1 MSTSDHLPNA
11 FRASAWIS
19 YAPNADNDSN
29 SNPNVSNNMDDD
41 VDMLDAPQ
49 ISTLRE
55 EASPPPQP
63 TPPPQQQQQQH
74 NQGSSTSK
82 FRIKLKVN
90 AKRDHA
96 MMNGEAVRHAAG
108 NGRISEDLGGSSR
121 RREGVGRG
129 VRGEDEG
136 REERSQDSQD
146 SEEEWDQLADDD
158 DVAPSSSVISTPAR
172 PSHTVSASGT
182 PSARGRVGGRGR
194 GRRGRGRGGAVSAAE
209 PPQTIFEIAPSVAQA
224 EHGIPG
230 VLDTTS
236 ISTSSPSPS
245 KVPRRRGKKAEGE
258 KKKPS
263 RKPRASKVLMQLQ
276 DDAASIASESFGGT
290 AASSPLGHG
299 GDFSTPEVETM
310 NLPPPAQDVLVAP
323 GAGGPEL
330 STTYPQ
336 NHPQQPL
343 SLDPS
348 VPIPVY
354 RLPSKPFLVQPPPK
368 IPSGFAPTL
377 PLDKGPAA
385 RASVR
390 RWRPALRAIRGIAG
404 GQWFARTWVGE
415 KESAYA
421 SVTGRDILG
430 PGGLENAA
438 PYPAHG
444 HGHGHVHGGGRGR
457 GSASASAMASPA
469 LSATKLPPVPS
480 LSFANKPPGRSKLG
494 RGGSMPAGGA
504 GSTADSS
511 RAGSVDIL
519 PNPNPP
525 PLELNSISTGVNT
538 PVGGHP
544 HAHARPLSKMRHAV
558 SANETEMS
566 VDDAL

>member
-29 SNPNVSNNMDDD
+29 SNLNVSNNMDDD

-63 TPPPQQQQQQH
+63 TPPPQQQQN

-90 AKRDHA
+90 AKRDRSS
-96 MMNGEAVRHAAG
+96 MTNGEAARHAAG
-108 NGRISEDLGGSSR
+108 TGQASEDLGRSSH
-121 RREGVGRG
+121 RREGSGRD
-129 VRGEDEG
+129 VRGEDEA
-136 REERSQDSQD
+136 REEKSQDSQD

-182 PSARGRVGGRGR
+182 PSARGRGGGRGR
-194 GRRGRGRGGAVSAAE
+194 ARGRGRGRGGAVSAAE

-224 EHGIPG
+224 EHGTPG

-236 ISTSSPSPS
+236 IGTGSPSPS
-245 KVPRRRGKKAEGE
+245 KAPRRRGKKAEGE
-258 KKKPS
+258 KKKPG
-263 RKPRASKVLMQLQ
+263 RRPRASKVLMQLQ
-276 DDAASIASESFGGT
+276 DDAASVASESFGGT
-290 AASSPLGHG
+290 AASSPLGRA

-310 NLPPPAQDVLVAP
+310 SLPPPVQDVPVAP
-323 GAGGPEL
+323 GAGGSEI

-385 RASVR
+385 RAPVR

-430 PGGLENAA
+430 AGGPENAA

-444 HGHGHVHGGGRGR
+444 HSHVHGGGRGR

-480 LSFANKPPGRSKLG
+480 LSSANKPPGRSKLG

-525 PLELNSISTGVNT
+525 PLELNSPSAGVNT
-538 PVGGHP
+538 PIGGHP
-544 HAHARPLSKMRHAV
+544 HAHTRPLSKMRQAV

-566 VDDAL
+566 VDDAP